1 MSFWNKLFGGDSNP
15 PTPTE
20 KPQSQVSMSEEVQ
33 RLARD
38 PAQKIAAIKLHREQT
53 GLGLAEAKANIED
66 FTKTI
71 Q

>member
-1 MSFWNKLFGGDSNP
+1 MRARLRWLGLWTLLGV
-15 PTPTE
+15 
-20 KPQSQVSMSEEVQ
+20 VSSAQLYFAKQ